1 MNIIDKFLGLVTTQE
16 DNSMVS
22 PTLTYGTFSFIYI
35 KHKDLYRI
43 LTTVYLTH
51 RMILAQGSD
60 SGPFGMG
67 CVNTIS
73 KEMGPFSAL
82 SEWNEWINFHSKWV
96 SYQHGHSIWVHS
108 ALISHS
114 IWVIF
119 SPLIFNMGHLQHKY
133 SLTTM
138 RWEFFSFR
146 RYF

>member
-1 MNIIDKFLGLVTTQE
+1 MYNNVHTYVCTHLQVTYVCKPNISYKSCLHGYWFMTAVNLAPYFRQ
-16 DNSMVS
+16 
-22 PTLTYGTFSFIYI
+22 TLYSF
-35 KHKDLYRI
+35 
-43 LTTVYLTH
+43 
-51 RMILAQGSD
+51 MAQGSD
-60 SGPFGMG
+60 SGPFGTA

-73 KEMGPFSAL
+73 KEMGPFSA
-82 SEWNEWINFHSKWV
+82 SGEWNEWINFHSKWV

-108 ALISHS
+108 AKISHS

-119 SPLIFNMGHLQHKY
+119 SPFNMGHLQHKY